1 MSADH
6 RETGTPSAPGGCH
19 TTMGSIPNCFT
30 ESSIRLALS
39 KVALFLIPLA
49 SPTVV
54 SSQSQCDYAAWVA
67 ANPQY
72 SGVDRP
78 MPEDSLDQLPIPT
91 AWPDSPEKHALA
103 EIART
108 GWTWDATMRIVVDT
122 NGAVLEAEV
131 LHLDVWLDGAV
142 GDRRTVAAL
151 DKLAAVDTLEALLGG
166 FLGNMEFTPG
176 VRKGV
181 PVPAFMCP
189 NMSAAMMQPE
199 LPDAMG
205 FTVIGPSFFAI
216 QVCPTR
222 QQTNSRT

>member
-1 MSADH
+1 M
-6 RETGTPSAPGGCH
+6 
-19 TTMGSIPNCFT
+19 I
-30 ESSIRLALS
+30 SIRLALS
-39 KVALFLIPLA
+39 KVAFFLIPLV

-54 SSQSQCDYAAWVA
+54 SSQSHCDYAAWIA

-72 SGVDRP
+72 AGVDRP
-78 MPEDSLDQLPIPT
+78 MPEDSLDKLPIPT
-91 AWPDSPEKHALA
+91 VWPDSPEKHALA

-131 LHLDVWLDGAV
+131 LHLDVWLDGAF

-151 DKLAAVDTLEALLGG
+151 DKLAAVDTLEVLLRG
-166 FLGNMEFTPG
+166 FLGDTKFTPG
-176 VRKGV
+176 ERRGV

-189 NMSAAMMQPE
+189 NMSAAMTRSS
-199 LPDAMG
+199 LPDEMG
-205 FTVIGPSFFAI
+205 FSVVGQAFFAMH
-216 QVCPTR
+216 VCPTR